1 MYFFYPE
8 ASILYFIDVQEP
20 ISSSPPT
27 FTALLRM
34 RRIQPRIPER
44 RSTAPSA
51 GLPLQDKGGW
61 GLKEHPVPATNPG
74 RDPGIG
80 HCVHPSG
87 RVPRTGAV
95 PPAVLGC
102 TGAAQAQGLHTNS
115 PGAPQHSQSLLQHQ
129 QSPHIIAEDAQV
141 RSRFPQIPGSLL
153 RITAPL
159 QQPAFGVVSWCHINP
174 VFTFSPQHR

>member
-20 ISSSPPT
+20 ISSSPLT

-74 RDPGIG
+74 CDPGIG
-80 HCVHPSG
+80 HCVPPSG
-87 RVPRTGAV
+87 RVPRDGRGA
-95 PPAVLGC
+95 PGSAGMHRGC
-102 TGAAQAQGLHTNS
+102 TQTLLALLIIPNHSYTTSKAHT
-115 PGAPQHSQSLLQHQ
+115 
-129 QSPHIIAEDAQV
+129 
-141 RSRFPQIPGSLL
+141 SLL
-153 RITAPL
+153 RMPRCV
-159 QQPAFGVVSWCHINP
+159 PGS
-174 VFTFSPQHR
+174 HRFQGPC